1 MRPCFDLCSMRRDA
15 KVGLGLLLVSVA
27 LGGLGDAL
35 FHGVPLGVN
44 VLVWTVAF
52 TAALALLLRVG
63 RVAYH
68 QGRRWMLA
76 PLVLFAACFAWRDS
90 SLLTAANLIAI
101 AGAVVLGALR
111 RTQPR
116 VARAGVADY
125 AAGAAAAG
133 FAAFGGAVQLLHRD
147 VPWSEATRGAR
158 SPVARG
164 IALGLPLLALFGGLF
179 AAADAVFRGFL
190 SDAVPSFAHPLAH
203 ILLFAAFAWA
213 AGGLLRDLVAE
224 REDGR
229 LLAPGAVSR
238 AVPRVSLGAT
248 ELAVALAGL
257 DLLFLAFVLVQL
269 RYLFGGAHLVHVRA
283 HLTYAHYARH
293 GFFELVAVS
302 LLVLPLLLAVDAAG
316 RRTRALR
323 FLSAALLALTFV
335 VMASALQRMRLYEHV
350 YGLTELRVYA
360 TGVIL
365 WLAVVLVWFALTV
378 LRGYR
383 RHFAVGVVV
392 AGFAATAALDAL
404 NPDALI
410 ARTNLSRPRVD
421 VAYLAGLGDDAVPTL
436 VARLPQLDPRLREP
450 LARALLRRH
459 EGGDWRSWSFSRSRA
474 RSSLTRL
481 ARP

>member
-1 MRPCFDLCSMRRDA
+1 MSRDA
-15 KVGLGLLLVSVA
+15 KLGLGLLLVSLA
-27 LGGLGDAL
+27 LGALGDAL
-35 FHGVPLGVN
+35 FHGMPLGVN
-44 VLVWTVAF
+44 VLVWTAAF
-52 TAALALLLRVG
+52 TMGLALLLRVG

-90 SLLTAANLIAI
+90 ALLTAANLIAI
-101 AGAVVLGALR
+101 SGAVVLGALR

-116 VARAGVADY
+116 VARAGVGDY

-133 FAAFGGAVQLLHRD
+133 FAAFGGAVHLLQRD
-147 VPWSEATRGAR
+147 VPWSEATRGTR
-158 SPVARG
+158 TTVARG

-203 ILLFAAFAWA
+203 IFLFTGFAWA

-224 REDGR
+224 REERR
-229 LLAPGAVSR
+229 LLSPTAVTGA
-238 AVPRVSLGAT
+238 APRVTLGST
-248 ELAVALAGL
+248 ELCVALAAV

-269 RYLFGGAHLVHVRA
+269 RYLFGGAHLVQVRA
-283 HLTYAHYARH
+283 HLTYAQYARH

-335 VMASALQRMRLYEHV
+335 VMASALQRMRLYERV

-360 TGVIL
+360 TGVIV
-365 WLAVVLVWFALTV
+365 WLAVVFAWFAATV
-378 LRGYR
+378 LRGRR

-392 AGFAATAALDAL
+392 AGFAATLALDFV

-410 ARTNLSRPRVD
+410 ARTNLARPRVD

-436 VARLPQLDPRLREP
+436 VARLPHLEPGLRRP
-450 LARALLRRH
+450 LAEALLRRH
-459 EGGDWRSWSFSRSRA
+459 ENGDWRSWSLSRSRA
-474 RSSLTRL
+474 RVDLRRLTR
-481 ARP
+481 P